1 MGSGSMRRAPRA
13 PDNPENTL
21 RAGFTFRTP
30 GPRPASRD
38 LSRGFAPRPPP
49 REFAPPR
56 PFRMSRKK
64 FILALDQGTTSSRAL
79 IFEHRG
85 RIRASAQEAFTPHFP
100 KPGWVEHRPADL
112 WATSRRTA
120 LAALARAKLTGASVA
135 ALRLTNQRETTVLWD
150 RATGRPLA
158 PAIVW
163 QDRRTAPLCARLRRR
178 GLEPLFRARTRL
190 LLDPYFSGTKVAC
203 SSIVCPAHRR
213 HPLLRERRLPQRLHP
228 VFLHQETPPLTRT
241 SFRPRLISS
250 TSPTSRWAWSCCSRS
265 SCRWSRCFP
274 SCSGDSGNAPASG
287 PTSPLLQQRRPPQ
300 TPRRRRPRHP
310 PQWLSVLVCPPLQ

>member
-1 MGSGSMRRAPRA
+1 MGSGPMRRAPRA

-38 LSRGFAPRPPP
+38 LSRGLAPRPPP
-49 REFAPPR
+49 REFAPPH

-100 KPGWVEHRPADL
+100 KPGWVEHCPADL
-112 WATSRRTA
+112 WATTRRTA
-120 LAALARAKLTGASVA
+120 LAALVRAKLTGASVA

-190 LLDPYFSGTKVAC
+190 LLDPYSSGTKLAW
-203 SSIVCPAHRR
+203 
-213 HPLLRERRLPQRLHP
+213 LLDRLPCAP
-228 VFLHQETPPLTRT
+228 TPPAPPRASAT
-241 SFRPRLISS
+241 STTPPSFSSPR
-250 TSPTSRWAWSCCSRS
+250 
-265 SCRWSRCFP
+265 
-274 SCSGDSGNAPASG
+274 DAPADPHVLPPAADLFDLPNLALG
-287 PTSPLLQQRRPPQ
+287 LGVLFAIFVPLESLFPLVQRRFWQRPGVRTDLAPSSAAAASANSSSPSPPSS
-300 TPRRRRPRHP
+300 PR
-310 PQWLSVLVCPPLQ
+310 SG